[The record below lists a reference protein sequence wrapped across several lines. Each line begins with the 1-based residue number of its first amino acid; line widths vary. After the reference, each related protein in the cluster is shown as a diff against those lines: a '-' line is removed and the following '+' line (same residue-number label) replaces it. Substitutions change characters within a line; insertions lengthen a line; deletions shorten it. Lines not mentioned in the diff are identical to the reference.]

1 MTGVFFSVIIPTC
14 NRNDLL
20 GKCLQRLSPG
30 MQSLGSDYYEVIVS
44 DDSKTNLAK
53 SFIEENYKWVK
64 WVEGPKRG
72 PAANRNNG
80 ANYSNSNWLV
90 FTDDDCQ
97 PDVNWLNFYYGAI
110 SSFPACQ
117 AFEGAILPDDWNLLK
132 KDMAECPVNTEG
144 GVFWSANIM
153 IRRELFMKIGGFDH
167 KFKIAAQEDQD
178 IYLRLRKHTE
188 VIFLKS
194 CIVTHPVRVIS
205 LRKKISQI
213 SVALENW
220 FYLRKKY
227 EHSFFNTLANGFRSQ
242 YLALFLSLR
251 KSTFRKATY
260 HFVILLYFFPSIFW
274 MQLFRNEK

>member
-1 MTGVFFSVIIPTC
+1 VQG
-14 NRNDLL
+14 
-20 GKCLQRLSPG
+20 
-30 MQSLGSDYYEVIVS
+30 LGSDKYEVIVS
-44 DDSKTNLAK
+44 DDSETDSAK
-53 SFIEENYKWVK
+53 SFIEEKFSWVM
-64 WVEGPKRG
+64 WVRGPKVG

-80 ANYSNSNWLV
+80 AKYATGKWIV
-90 FTDDDCQ
+90 FTDDDCI
-97 PDVNWLNFYYGAI
+97 PNANWLHTYHEAI
-110 SSFPACQ
+110 SAYPVCH
-117 AFEGAILPDDWNLLK
+117 AFEGAIIPDDWNLLDQ
-132 KDMAECPVNTEG
+132 DMAECPVNTEG

-153 IRRELFMKIGGFDH
+153 IRRELFLKIGGFDH

-178 IYLRLRKHTE
+178 IYLRIKKHSE
-188 VIFLKS
+188 VTFLKS

-205 LRKKISQI
+205 LKKKISQI
-213 SVALENW
+213 SIALENW

-227 EHSFFNTLANGFRSQ
+227 EHSFLNTLANGFRSQ

>member
-1 MTGVFFSVIIPTC
+1 M
-14 NRNDLL
+14 
-20 GKCLQRLSPG
+20 
-30 MQSLGSDYYEVIVS
+30 
-44 DDSKTNLAK
+44 
-53 SFIEENYKWVK
+53 
-64 WVEGPKRG
+64 EGPKRG

-80 ANYSNSNWLV
+80 AGNANSKWLI
-90 FTDDDCQ
+90 FIDDDCI
-97 PDVNWLNFYYGAI
+97 PDMNLLQVYQEAMLNF
-110 SSFPACQ
+110 PECE

-153 IRRELFMKIGGFDH
+153 IRRELFIKIGGFDH

-178 IYLRLRKHTE
+178 IYLRLKKYTD
-188 VIFLKS
+188 VTFLKS

-205 LRKKISQI
+205 LKKKISQI

-227 EHSFFNTLANGFRSQ
+227 EHSFLNTLANGFRSQ

-260 HFVILLYFFPSIFW
+260 HFVILLYFFPFIFW